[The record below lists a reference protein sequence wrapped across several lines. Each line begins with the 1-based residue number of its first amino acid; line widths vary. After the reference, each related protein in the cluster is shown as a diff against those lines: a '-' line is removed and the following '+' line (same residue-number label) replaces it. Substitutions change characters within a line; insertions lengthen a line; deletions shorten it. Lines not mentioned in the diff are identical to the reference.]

1 MATLIVKAIFVAL
14 LIVCVHNTAST
25 ASHHISQYN
34 YPPGTLP
41 CKLHDQNELDCSNR
55 GLAGIPKLLDRN
67 WTTTADFSRN
77 QISNITGSPFTSLQ
91 FLLQLRLQMNT
102 ISHLSSTAFCG
113 LYFLED
119 LDLQN
124 NHLFY
129 LPVGIFQD
137 LSRLTFLNLDN
148 NFIDSFP
155 IQELLPL
162 RSLKRVSFF
171 KYYFTTYTS
180 EVPMDGL
187 QNLTNLNDMALSV
200 FLAANITNDT
210 FDTLADLPLTSMEFL
225 WVWPEH
231 SSYIIQRAAFAPLTK
246 ITKMHTRFEAIPILE
261 SLPCPLQSLN
271 LTSPWPWNQDQK
283 LNIASLQV
291 LKKWNASLVGLGIH
305 LPVLHTV
312 EDYTFKWTPK
322 LLVLDLRRNQLNHF
336 TQYAF
341 RGLFSLQTLLL
352 SYNFITAVPSDALQ
366 VFKATASLQTLDL
379 GFNKITLNI
388 AKNAFAAV
396 SSLNSLN
403 LENNYIT
410 DYFHIDW
417 IEHMQNLSQLVL
429 VRNADPGYRKCP
441 YVTYIKVDHP
451 HKSLQ
456 TIHINKTFHL
466 LFAQGLPL
474 CCSFPN
480 LNHLS
485 ITDSQVEDLVSSLM
499 ELSNCSQLTELDI
512 SGTREFEEHVFN
524 SSIVNNLS
532 IPSLQTLKMA
542 SSKLKS
548 FKQVLFIKAPQ
559 LKILDI
565 HDNKITVIESEDVSA
580 FPCLISLNVESNS
593 LLTLSGLQ
601 RLFHLET
608 LKAGANQITTIPKF
622 LLTFRNRSTSLKI
635 LDLSNNPFQ
644 CTCDLE
650 HFIKWILSDT
660 STQLLPGQYLC
671 ALPESVEGKSI
682 TEIELDCR
690 SPTAFYL
697 SISIPSAI
705 LLIFVIILL
714 FRYQWHIKYKLFL
727 LYRRY
732 HALPENNNNL
742 EMLDFHYQAY
752 VSYDENSAEDDA
764 WVMNELQPNMERDP
778 EPLLLCIKRRD
789 FTPGRFLLDSINES
803 INHSRK
809 TILVLSKNFVA
820 SEWCYYEMQ
829 MAQMKLLD
837 DNLDVL
843 ILVLLENIPERKI
856 TMSLRQLL
864 CRKEYLKWPN
874 DRFGQRLF
882 WRRLREEI
890 KGAVH
895 VDRCFQV

>member
-1 MATLIVKAIFVAL
+1 MDTLLVMAIFVIL
-14 LIVCVHNTAST
+14 LIVCVHDTAST

-77 QISNITGSPFTSLQ
+77 QISNITGSPFTSLKY
-91 FLLQLRLQMNT
+91 LLQLRLQLNT
-102 ISHLSSTAFCG
+102 ISLLSSTAFCG

-119 LDLQN
+119 LDLQEN
-124 NHLFY
+124 NLFY
-129 LPVGIFQD
+129 LPEGIFQD
-137 LSRLTFLNLDN
+137 LSKLTFLHLDY
-148 NFIDSFP
+148 NFIASFP

-162 RSLKRVSFF
+162 KSLQRVFFF
-171 KYYFTTYTS
+171 KYIIITYTS
-180 EVPMDGL
+180 EVDTDGL
-187 QNLTNLNDMALSV
+187 QNLTNLNFMTLTV

-231 SSYIIQRAAFAPLTK
+231 SSYIIERAAFAPLTK
-246 ITKMHTRFEAIPILE
+246 ITMMHTRFEAIPIFE
-261 SLPCPLQSLN
+261 SLSCPLQSLS
-271 LTSPWPWNQDQK
+271 LSASPWNQDQK
-283 LNIASLQV
+283 LDIASLQV
-291 LKKWNASLVGLGIH
+291 LKKWNASLIELGIH
-305 LPVLHTV
+305 LKVLHTI
-312 EDYTFKWTPK
+312 EDHTFKWTPK

-336 TQYAF
+336 TKYAF

-388 AKNAFAAV
+388 AKDAFAAL
-396 SSLNSLN
+396 SSLSSLK

-417 IEHMQNLSQLVL
+417 IEHMQNLSHLEL
-429 VRNADPGYRKCP
+429 VRNADPGYRKWP
-441 YVTYIKVDHP
+441 YVTYIKVDQP

-466 LFAQGLPL
+466 QFALGLPL

-480 LNHLS
+480 LKNLS

-512 SGTREFEEHVFN
+512 SGTRDFEKHAFP

-532 IPSLQTLKMA
+532 IASLQTLKMA
-542 SSKLKS
+542 SLKLKS
-548 FKQVLFIKAPQ
+548 FKQILFIKASQ
-559 LKILDI
+559 LKVLDI
-565 HDNKITVIESEDVSA
+565 HDNKITVIENEDMSA
-580 FPCLISLNVESNS
+580 FPYLISLNIESNS

-601 RLFHLET
+601 SLTHLET
-608 LKAGANQITTIPKF
+608 LKAGANQSTTIPIF
-622 LLTFRNRSTSLKI
+622 LLTFRKRSTSLKT
-635 LDLSNNPFQ
+635 LDLSDNPFQ

-650 HFIKWILSDT
+650 RFIKWILSDT
-660 STQLLPGQYLC
+660 STYLLPGQYLC
-671 ALPESVEGKSI
+671 ASPESVEGKSI

-690 SPTAFYL
+690 SPMALYL
-697 SISIPSAI
+697 SISIPSTI
-705 LLIFVIILL
+705 LLVSVIILL
-714 FRYQWHIKYKLFL
+714 FRYQWHIKYKIFL
-727 LYRRY
+727 LYRHY
-732 HALPENNNNL
+732 HALPENNNDL
-742 EMLDFHYQAY
+742 EMRDFHYQAY
-752 VSYDENSAEDDA
+752 VSYDENSAKDDA

-789 FTPGRFLLDSINES
+789 FTPGNFLLDSINES

-809 TILVLSKNFVA
+809 TILVLSKSFVA

-829 MAQMKLLD
+829 MAQMRLLD

-864 CRKEYLKWPN
+864 CRKDYLKWPKGKA
-874 DRFGQRLF
+874 GQRLF
-882 WRRLREEI
+882 WRRLSEEI
-890 KGAVH
+890 KGTVH